1 MENLDIQMLIDKATR
16 MATTPIGGARGIT
29 SSQRNLMGDVTK
41 FAGGIYDKRT
51 DQDVARSG
59 QDITRSGQ
67 NLTAETER
75 RGQDL
80 ALGLGREKLASDR
93 EKATMP
99 FMSDFGTNN
108 PSPPKKD
115 WGSVLGEHLNLFSKL

>member
-41 FAGGIYDKRT
+41 FAGGIYDNRIK
-51 DQDVARSG
+51 QDLARSG

-67 NLTAETER
+67 NLAAETIR

-80 ALGLGREKLASDR
+80 DLGLGRESLALDR

-115 WGSVLGEHLNLFSKL
+115 WESIWNEHLNLFSKL